1 MVKAIEMESELCG
14 GEIFHSITGAYN
26 ISKLNEKYEVDEMET
41 IYRVEGK
48 QLPDNKIEAKK
59 KEIERQ
65 KKRTKIEAIVL
76 TTLLMVLLAV
86 LIYNSNRSR

>member
-1 MVKAIEMESELCG
+1 MKIIKIL
-14 GEIFHSITGAYN
+14 SIIVFVLILLEGLAYIN
-26 ISKLNEKYEVDEMET
+26 ILTSEKYEVDEMET